1 MSASR
6 TPDPLHGVTL
16 QAMLEHLVARY
27 GWSGLGER
35 IRINCFLHDPTIT
48 SSLRFLRKTPWARAK
63 VESLYVHSV
72 THPTRAM
79 RAESAAVTGDPA
91 SPPAPSASP
100 AAGSDRTAPLVPT
113 PARPAR

>member
-1 MSASR
+1 MSAPR

-63 VESLYVHSV
+63 VESLYVHSA

-79 RAESAAVTGDPA
+79 RAESGMVSDAPA
-91 SPPAPSASP
+91 SPPVPSASP
-100 AAGSDRTAPLVPT
+100 AAAPDRTVPPPPP
-113 PARPAR
+113 PARPAH